1 MYEEELELQIEN
13 FEGPLDLLLSLV
25 KEKQMDIFEIDLAE
39 LAESYLKLINTL
51 KDTNLD
57 LASEY
62 LVMAATLIQLK
73 AKMLLEDPNTM
84 KQVEAEKADLL
95 KQLSEYQQFK
105 KISRELREKEHKRK
119 SIFIKDT
126 SSYDEFQYEVDES
139 KLDGKSDAIKLIMA
153 MRKMFE
159 RTNAMKLRETTIEK
173 FNLSP
178 ADRRLELLQ
187 LFKEKEDISFED
199 VFSVPS
205 MNHFVVTMLTLL
217 DMSRKQEVILHQDEQ
232 FGIITIRKGEINE

>member
-1 MYEEELELQIEN
+1 MYEEELELQIDN

-25 KEKQMDIFEIDLAE
+25 KEKQMDLFDIDLAE
-39 LAESYLKLINTL
+39 LAESYLKLISSL
-51 KDTNLD
+51 KETNLD

-105 KISRELREKEHKRK
+105 KISQELREKEFKRK
-119 SIFIKDT
+119 NIFIKDT
-126 SSYDEFQYEVDES
+126 SNYDEFQYEVDET

-159 RTNAMKLRETTIEK
+159 RTNAKRLRETTIEK

-178 ADRRLELLQ
+178 ADRRLELIE
-187 LFKEKEDISFED
+187 LFKHKNDISFED

-232 FGIITIRKGEINE
+232 FGTISIRKGEINE

>member
-1 MYEEELELQIEN
+1 MSSELELQIEN

-25 KEKQMDIFEIDLAE
+25 KEKQMDIFSIDLAE
-39 LAESYLKLINTL
+39 LASSYLKLIDSL
-51 KDTNLD
+51 KETNLD

-73 AKMLLEDPNTM
+73 ARMLLEDPSSQ
-84 KQVEAEKADLL
+84 KQVEEEKADLL

-105 KISRELREKEHKRK
+105 KISKELREKEIKRAN
-119 SIFIKDT
+119 IFIKDI
-126 SSYDEFQYEVDES
+126 SNYDNFQYEVDES

-159 RTNAMKLRETTIEK
+159 RTNARKLKETTIEK

-178 ADRRLELLQ
+178 AERRIELIQ
-187 LFKEKEDISFED
+187 LLNENDSPTFDEI
-199 VFSVPS
+199 FSVPS
-205 MNHFVVTMLTLL
+205 INHFVVTMLTLL
-217 DMSRKQEVILHQDEQ
+217 DMSRKQEIILHQDQQ
-232 FGIITIRKGEINE
+232 FGKITIQKGVINE